1 MIVRTMKAAES
12 GGGSTDMHSKRGKS
26 TINMYK
32 QFRNLYRKLPMG
44 KGLGQHKQE
53 KLLKALSFVPEE
65 LPDEISKAGFK
76 VDMSRLLKD
85 LVD

>member
-1 MIVRTMKAAES
+1 
-12 GGGSTDMHSKRGKS
+12 
-26 TINMYK
+26 
-32 QFRNLYRKLPMG
+32 
-44 KGLGQHKQE
+44 
-53 KLLKALSFVPEE
+53 LKALSFVPEE